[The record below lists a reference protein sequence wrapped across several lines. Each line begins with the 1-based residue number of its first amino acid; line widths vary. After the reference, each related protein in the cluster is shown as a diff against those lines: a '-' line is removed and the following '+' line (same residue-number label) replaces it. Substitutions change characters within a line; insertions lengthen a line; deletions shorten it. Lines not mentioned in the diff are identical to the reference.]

1 LFAGLQIREITND
14 GDRSRIEMQL
24 DDLFKFIENGDPG
37 TEAGMTV
44 KKAL

>member
-1 LFAGLQIREITND
+1 LG
-14 GDRSRIEMQL
+14 
-24 DDLFKFIENGDPG
+24 DLFKFIENGDPG